1 MNGQVSVSV
10 FQALVLA
17 IWIALIESR
26 SLLGAAT
33 VALRFSPLMTG
44 LIVGILF
51 GDVTKAMEITAAI
64 QLIYMGVFAPGGQMP
79 AEPCIAAAI
88 SVPIALLSGMK
99 PTAAIAIAVP
109 VGLLGGYLYQF
120 RLFLDSFVNKI
131 TEKGVEEVNKQKIF
145 MGAIVVPIIVSLVLF
160 IPFMFIALKFGAPV
174 IASFVK
180 NSVSTEIFHILSVIG
195 GGLVSIGIA
204 TTIYV
209 IGKKSYIPFFLSGY
223 FIAVVC
229 ANAGLTML
237 TYAIFGALIASVFIL
252 VRSEASFKN
261 GEE

>member
-1 MNGQVSVSV
+1 
-10 FQALVLA
+10 
-17 IWIALIESR
+17 
-26 SLLGAAT
+26 
-33 VALRFSPLMTG
+33 
-44 LIVGILF
+44 
-51 GDVTKAMEITAAI
+51 
-64 QLIYMGVFAPGGQMP
+64 
-79 AEPCIAAAI
+79 
-88 SVPIALLSGMK
+88 
-99 PTAAIAIAVP
+99 
-109 VGLLGGYLYQF
+109 
-120 RLFLDSFVNKI
+120 
-131 TEKGVEEVNKQKIF
+131 

-204 TTIYV
+204 TTVYV

>member
-88 SVPIALLSGMK
+88 SVPIAL
-99 PTAAIAIAVP
+99 
-109 VGLLGGYLYQF
+109 
-120 RLFLDSFVNKI
+120 
-131 TEKGVEEVNKQKIF
+131 
-145 MGAIVVPIIVSLVLF
+145 
-160 IPFMFIALKFGAPV
+160 
-174 IASFVK
+174 
-180 NSVSTEIFHILSVIG
+180 
-195 GGLVSIGIA
+195 
-204 TTIYV
+204 
-209 IGKKSYIPFFLSGY
+209 
-223 FIAVVC
+223 
-229 ANAGLTML
+229 
-237 TYAIFGALIASVFIL
+237 
-252 VRSEASFKN
+252 
-261 GEE
+261 